1 MMSPRFLMVKFSAIG
16 DCVMAAAA
24 ASAVRRTHP
33 NAFICWAIDSRCAP
47 VVDTD
52 NLVDLRY
59 DVPRQQWKA
68 GKVSWLEQ
76 YRHFAQLRRL
86 NFDYGLDLQGHS
98 KTALCLRIAQ
108 PKKRVALR
116 ARDVAAWMLN
126 PVAAS
131 LQNMPRHTVE
141 RNLFALRTLGDF
153 PGDASP
159 IMPKACPLPA
169 DVEEHMSH
177 KLVSISISAGH
188 PKKCYAVE
196 CWLHVAQE
204 LRAQGYDVAF
214 LGGPEDRI
222 KTQPQVHDWI
232 GRLDLGQTMSVVAR
246 SRIHIAADTGTGHMA
261 AAYGVPVVS
270 VFGYTDKEEFRP
282 YTNNAVIL
290 DAGRGMDRVTPSQI
304 VESTEALLARQRNA
318 FLN

>member
-1 MMSPRFLMVKFSAIG
+1 MSPRFLLVKFSAIG

-24 ASAVRRTHP
+24 ASSVRRSYP
-33 NAFICWAIDSRCAP
+33 DAFICWAVDTRCSP

-52 NLVDLRY
+52 VLVDLRFN
-59 DVPRQQWKA
+59 VPRQQWKS
-68 GKVSWLEQ
+68 GHVSWLDQ
-76 YRHFAQLRRL
+76 FRHFAQLRRF

-98 KTALCLRIAQ
+98 KTALCLRIAR
-108 PKKRVALR
+108 PKKRAALR
-116 ARDVAAWMLN
+116 ARDVAAWLLN
-126 PVAAS
+126 PVAS
-131 LQNMPRHTVE
+131 NGNLPPHTVE

-153 PGDASP
+153 SGDPSP
-159 IMPKACPLPA
+159 IMPKMTPLPA
-169 DVEEHMSH
+169 EVEEHMSH

-188 PKKCYAVE
+188 PKKCYSVE
-196 CWLHVAQE
+196 CWLHVARE

-214 LGGPEDRI
+214 LGGPEDKI
-222 KTQPQVHDWI
+222 QAQPYVHDWI

-246 SRIHIAADTGTGHMA
+246 SRVHIAADTGTGHMA

-282 YTNNAVIL
+282 YTNNAIVL
-290 DAGRGMDRVTPSQI
+290 DAGRGMDRVTPSDI